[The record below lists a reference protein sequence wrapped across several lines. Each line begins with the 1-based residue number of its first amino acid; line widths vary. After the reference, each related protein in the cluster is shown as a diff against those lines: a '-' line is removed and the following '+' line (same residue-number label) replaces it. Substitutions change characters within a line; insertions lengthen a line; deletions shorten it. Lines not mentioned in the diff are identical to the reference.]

1 MAGKSRGGKAVA
13 MTRRRPYDPPAM
25 TILDR
30 YILRQSFSIMVF
42 LTAALSAAVWLA
54 QSLRLVDLIVN
65 RGLSAELF
73 LYLALLILPRLL
85 DIVLPIGAFIAV
97 LFVFNRL
104 TSESELVVMR
114 GAGIGPFALARPVFI
129 LAGIGCAVL
138 LSLSVYFLPASN
150 RTFKDLQFEIR
161 NRFVSALLQEGT
173 FTTISSKLTIYIAGR
188 DERGQV
194 TGLLINDSRDPRQ
207 PVTIMAE
214 RGAFADDEQISRIV
228 MVNGSRQSFD
238 RASGRLSVLTFD
250 RYTLDLNLLR
260 DAPGVRFREAQERFL
275 GELFWPPPQLEPMLR
290 RGFIVEAHQRL
301 LVPLSIFSFVLI
313 PLACLLPGELNRRGQ
328 LRRVLL
334 AVGIAFLFQAVDL
347 GAKNLAGRDTD
358 LIPLLYVVDLSPL
371 VLGIAILRFGLP
383 RLRMRR
389 AAPAAA

>member
-1 MAGKSRGGKAVA
+1 
-13 MTRRRPYDPPAM
+13 M

-30 YILRQSFSIMVF
+30 YILRQSFSITVF
-42 LTAALSAAVWLA
+42 VTAALSAAVWLA

-73 LYLALLILPRLL
+73 LYLALLILPRFL
-85 DIVLPIGAFIAV
+85 DIVLPVGAFIAV

-114 GAGIGPFALARPVFI
+114 GAGMGPFALARPVFV

-138 LSLSVYFLPASN
+138 FSLSAYFLPASN
-150 RTFKDLQFEIR
+150 RAFKDLQFEIR

-194 TGLLINDSRDPRQ
+194 TGLLINDNRDPRKQ
-207 PVTIMAE
+207 VTILAE
-214 RGAFADDEQISRIV
+214 RGAFADDAQVSRLV
-228 MVNGSRQSFD
+228 MVNGSRQSYD
-238 RASGRLSVLTFD
+238 RASGKLSVLTFD

-275 GELFWPPPQLEPMLR
+275 GELFWPPPQLEPLLR
-290 RGFIVEAHQRL
+290 RSFIVEAHQRL
-301 LVPLSIFSFVLI
+301 LVPLSIFSFVMI

-334 AVGIAFLFQAVDL
+334 AVGIAFVFQGADL
-347 GAKNLAGRDTD
+347 GIQNLASRHTSV
-358 LIPLLYVVDLSPL
+358 IPLLYVVNLAPL
-371 VLGIAILRFGLP
+371 VLGTAVLRFGLP
-383 RLRMRR
+383 RPRALR
-389 AAPAAA
+389 AAPAIGQA